1 MIRIVKGTDS
11 EIHTF
16 YELLRIYFPYYETSG
31 ELFLSIETK
40 EDVKEVVLVI
50 GDDRFEKDFF
60 STMNVRRS
68 APLHRGSSET
78 LITNQKKIVFGER

>member
-40 EDVKEVVLVI
+40 EDVKKVVLVI
-50 GDDRFEKDFF
+50 GDDRFEKDFLF
-60 STMNVRRS
+60 NDEYEAKRALS
-68 APLHRGSSET
+68 
-78 LITNQKKIVFGER
+78 LIHI